1 MPPKP
6 PSFKTVSSFNYSQ
19 LGNLYA
25 QVAEHQRLKQRVCS
39 LLPESL
45 AQAVLHCAI
54 KNRKLLV
61 YTHSPV
67 WSSQLRFYQGTIL
80 ANLTQKAG
88 SPADSMQ
95 VKIVAMQSGAST
107 SRFYRAGVPSAG
119 TLTAL
124 QKQSAALP
132 DEALRQ
138 SFRKLLTTLKKVSV

>member
-1 MPPKP
+1 
-6 PSFKTVSSFNYSQ
+6 
-19 LGNLYA
+19 
-25 QVAEHQRLKQRVCS
+25 
-39 LLPESL
+39 
-45 AQAVLHCAI
+45 
-54 KNRKLLV
+54 V